1 MIIINHHHH
10 SSNKGFNMIIQIQW
24 EFDLEDN
31 SIEAHNEF
39 AAENGV
45 PTEVDLNDYLKDPAS
60 ASDDQITDAL
70 SDEHGWLIYNWSL

>member
-1 MIIINHHHH
+1 MN
-10 SSNKGFNMIIQIQW
+10 IQIQW

-70 SDEHGWLIYNWSL
+70 SDEHGWLIQGWKILEACK